1 MGAIMLMCE
10 EGMSSGYLPQEKLA
24 TGIEKKNHTIVKS
37 GAVPGWGEATG
48 SGAEGWAEEEN
59 WRSHKR
65 QPPAASAHASL
76 SSPSIPLS
84 LRPSVPPLSLH
95 HGACLR
101 SQPAAGAADQP
112 PPGPGGSHVSSHDP
126 APYKV
131 TSEGAVGI

>member
-24 TGIEKKNHTIVKS
+24 TGIEKKNHTIVKY

-65 QPPAASAHASL
+65 QPPAASAHSPCPLPPSL
-76 SSPSIPLS
+76 C
-84 LRPSVPPLSLH
+84 PSVPRSLH
-95 HGACLR
+95 CPCTMG
-101 SQPAAGAADQP
+101 PAL
-112 PPGPGGSHVSSHDP
+112 GPSLLLVLLTSLPLALGDP
-126 APYKV
+126 M
-131 TSEGAVGI
+131 